1 MTFRVAVASVAG
13 FQLSSSRAQSGLGA
27 YVITPERVN
36 HAYIY
41 KCLDRE
47 RCLVRTGLPCC
58 PCGAAR
64 LTPPPQYMGSNTKWY
79 IGSPA
84 AATAGGAS
92 GCLRISAAPR
102 VLSDPFALN
111 DCRWQ
116 NVVDDEWV
124 GCARFQSSGAP
135 DGVLQTADDS
145 NVLVKWPAPA
155 LDPAATRAA
164 VELALHAHRSSCENI
179 SIEVVS
185 PQRAPPLAALPHAVA
200 HADARSLRRPRE

>member
-1 MTFRVAVASVAG
+1 MTFRVAVAGVAG

-47 RCLVRTGLPCC
+47 RCL
-58 PCGAAR
+58 
-64 LTPPPQYMGSNTKWY
+64 YMGSNTKWY

-116 NVVDDEWV
+116 NVVDDEW
-124 GCARFQSSGAP
+124 
-135 DGVLQTADDS
+135 TADDS

-185 PQRAPPLAALPHAVA
+185 PQRAPPLALPHAVA